1 MRKIAGSVMRRLM
14 RVTKRAVF
22 FAEAG
27 LTAVR
32 ILSILEA
39 KFSSR
44 RSENSGRGCDERDRV
59 EHDCVDTA
67 ELLK

>member
-27 LTAVR
+27 LTAVKM
-32 ILSILEA
+32 LS
-39 KFSSR
+39 K
-44 RSENSGRGCDERDRV
+44 
-59 EHDCVDTA
+59 
-67 ELLK
+67 